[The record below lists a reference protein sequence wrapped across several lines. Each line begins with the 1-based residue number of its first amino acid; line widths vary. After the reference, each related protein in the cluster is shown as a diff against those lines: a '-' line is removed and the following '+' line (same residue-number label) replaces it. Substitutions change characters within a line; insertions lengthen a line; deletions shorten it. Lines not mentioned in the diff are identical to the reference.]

1 MTGKVVRCAVY
12 TRKSSEE
19 GLDQSFNSLHAQRE
33 ACEAYV
39 LSQKHEGG
47 EVVPTEYD
55 DGGFSGG
62 NMDRPGLKK
71 LLADIAAKR
80 VDTVVVYKVDRL
92 TRSLADFAKIVEQ
105 FDGQGVSFVFVTQQL
120 NTTSSM
126 GRLTLNVLLSF
137 AQFEREVTG
146 ERIRDKIAASKR
158 KGMWMGG
165 AVPLGYDLHNRTL
178 TINEAEAEQ
187 VRTIYEIYLE
197 LGCVSKLRE
206 RLEELGIRSKK
217 RVSGT
222 GRVSGNA
229 VFSRGSLYE
238 MLQNP
243 LYLGEIRHK
252 KLTFPGQHKA
262 ILKKEL
268 WDRVQK
274 RLASKR
280 PPEAVHGGTSEASWL
295 TGLLF
300 DADGNRFTP
309 SHTTKQGRCYR
320 YYVSLAATQGRKPD
334 SRSAPLPAREMEGII
349 LKELEATTASPHRL
363 LELISDAPSDP
374 EEMNAIVRAA
384 AAFEEQ
390 LGRHEAMI
398 KAVSRVVLASDGVTI
413 SVCRRTLREAIGLGP
428 EGCAEGQAEVTVRI
442 DLTRARGVLRFKVAG
457 AEDESVQEA
466 PALISAIVKS
476 RGWLERI
483 LRGEA
488 ASQRDLAAQEGYD
501 ERYVSRLLPLAFLSP
516 EITEAVLEGKQ
527 PNGWSLDTLL
537 GKVPL
542 DWSEQ
547 RDLLNPS

>member
-1 MTGKVVRCAVY
+1 MNGKVVRCAVY

-39 LSQKHEGG
+39 LSQKHEGW
-47 EVVPTEYD
+47 EVVRTEYD

-71 LLADIAAKR
+71 LLADIAARR

-105 FDGQGVSFVFVTQQL
+105 FDGQGVSFVSVTQQF

-146 ERIRDKIAASKR
+146 ERIRDKLAASKR

-165 AVPLGYDLHNRTL
+165 CVPLGYDLRNRTL
-178 TINEAEAEQ
+178 TINEVEAEQ
-187 VRTIYEIYLE
+187 VRTIYRTYLE
-197 LGCVSKLRE
+197 LGCVSRLRD
-206 RLEELGIRSKK
+206 RLEELGIRSKS

-252 KLTFPGQHKA
+252 KERYPGQHEA

-274 RLASKR
+274 RLASNR
-280 PPEAVHGGTSEASWL
+280 PPDAVHGGTSEASWL

-309 SHTTKQGRCYR
+309 SHTTKRGRHYR
-320 YYVSLAATQGRKPD
+320 YYVALAATQGRKAD
-334 SRSAPLPAREMEGII
+334 GRSALRLPAREIEGTV
-349 LKELEATTASPHRL
+349 LKELEAVTASPHRL

-374 EEMNAIVRAA
+374 DEMNAIVRAA
-384 AAFEEQ
+384 NLFEEQ

-398 KAVSRVVLASDGVTI
+398 KAVSKVVLAGDGVTI
-413 SVCRRTLREAIGLGP
+413 SVCRRSPAKAVRKGRSCRQNRFRGSGASADDKPTYQDEGL
-428 EGCAEGQAEVTVRI
+428 
-442 DLTRARGVLRFKVAG
+442 
-457 AEDESVQEA
+457 
-466 PALISAIVKS
+466 
-476 RGWLERI
+476 
-483 LRGEA
+483 
-488 ASQRDLAAQEGYD
+488 
-501 ERYVSRLLPLAFLSP
+501 
-516 EITEAVLEGKQ
+516 
-527 PNGWSLDTLL
+527 
-537 GKVPL
+537 
-542 DWSEQ
+542 
-547 RDLLNPS
+547 